1 MRHEMGSTFLWSSLV
16 VVAAAWGFYEP
27 DNRRPASPTTSI
39 RARPEIPTDG
49 ARMPVGPDSSRARC
63 CDSEPPEVS

>member
-16 VVAAAWGFYEP
+16 VVAAALGFYEP
-27 DNRRPASPTTSI
+27 DDRRPAPPATSI
-39 RARPEIPTDG
+39 RARSEISSDG
-49 ARMPVGPDSSRARC
+49 VRMPVGPDASRARC